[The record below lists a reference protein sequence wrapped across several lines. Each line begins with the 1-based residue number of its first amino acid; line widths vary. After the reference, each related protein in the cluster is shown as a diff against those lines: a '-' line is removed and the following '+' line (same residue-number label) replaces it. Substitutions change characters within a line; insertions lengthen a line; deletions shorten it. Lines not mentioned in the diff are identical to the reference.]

1 MVFAILKQMNI
12 FVRIIIQTI
21 AVFIAANILP
31 GVEVDSLVTTLI
43 VAIVLGVI
51 NVFLKPILVLLTL
64 PITIV
69 TFGLFIFVIN
79 ALLVLLVSAIVPG
92 FYVNGFWWA
101 LIFSLIVSLV
111 SSFLESLNK

>member
-1 MVFAILKQMNI
+1 MNI
-12 FVRIIIQTI
+12 FVRIIIQT
-21 AVFIAANILP
+21 ASVFIAASILP
-31 GVEVDSLVTTLI
+31 GVEVDSMVTTFI

-69 TFGLFIFVIN
+69 TFGLFILVIN
-79 ALLVLLVSAIVPG
+79 ALLVLLASALVSG
-92 FYVNGFWWA
+92 FYVDGFWWA
-101 LIFSLIVSLV
+101 LLFSIIVSLV

>member
-1 MVFAILKQMNI
+1 MNI

-21 AVFIAANILP
+21 AVFIAASILP

-51 NVFLKPILVLLTL
+51 NVFLKPLLVLLTL

-69 TFGLFIFVIN
+69 TFGLFILVIN
-79 ALLVLLVSAIVPG
+79 AVLVLLVSTLVNG
-92 FYVNGFWWA
+92 FHVDGFWWA
-101 LIFSLIVSLV
+101 LFFSIIVSLV
-111 SSFLESLNK
+111 SSFLETLNK